1 MGLVTGN
8 TKDPGVSLF
17 RRLKSTWHS
26 IEVNYSSLNTFDYTS
41 VPEWMEDQGKR
52 VLVWAE
58 QELQKKTWPRADYQE
73 LLQLL
78 IICLGGEI
86 QNFKFRLPGPD
97 HHARWMSKC
106 LYYLKMKLLK
116 KQFMMTEQEQQEV
129 EQITEFLVIFY
140 IKAWFESPLPT
151 SAARNDLT
159 FMKNMLNYRLTRPT
173 VSFTVLQS
181 CYRHLWYLCPQ
192 TIVLALADKGLDNS
206 QKEEMAKKLYS
217 LERMVIKTGK
227 PRFPVLD
234 WSGEERRIPDMAS
247 LVTTESWLVF
257 DLLGLTGTQVTVPVM
272 YELYWTGQ
280 FCAVYSTVYRSVL
293 HYKMSGTL

>member
-1 MGLVTGN
+1 MGLRVGHAGIEYTTVVYSVLYYSVLRYLELWHETPILWLACRHHILELHIKHVVGLVTGN

-151 SAARNDLT
+151 SQLSETNLY
-159 FMKNMLNYRLTRPT
+159 FKP
-173 VSFTVLQS
+173 VSS
-181 CYRHLWYLCPQ
+181 AGHLYL
-192 TIVLALADKGLDNS
+192 S
-206 QKEEMAKKLYS
+206 Q
-217 LERMVIKTGK
+217 V
-227 PRFPVLD
+227 
-234 WSGEERRIPDMAS
+234 
-247 LVTTESWLVF
+247 
-257 DLLGLTGTQVTVPVM
+257 
-272 YELYWTGQ
+272 
-280 FCAVYSTVYRSVL
+280 
-293 HYKMSGTL
+293 